1 MTAYYYTGWRLVRT
15 LFQILFGFRQL
26 GLENVPMD
34 GPAIIA
40 SNHQSNLDPPVV
52 GTGIK
57 RACHFFAKKELFDK
71 FILGPAIVGF
81 NSIPV
86 RRGVYDPVSLERAVK
101 ALKDGGLLIMFP
113 EGTRD
118 DGKSFLPAK
127 PGVGF
132 LARQAEVPI
141 VPAFIEGSRQL
152 GRALRRRP
160 PLSVTY
166 GKPILCEDMV
176 RFSNDKAGH
185 KELASYVMERI
196 AELKSRRSMNW
207 D

>member
-1 MTAYYYTGWRLVRT
+1 MTAYYYFGWRLVRT
-15 LFQILFGFRQL
+15 LFNILFGFRQE
-26 GLENVPMD
+26 GLENIPAD

-71 FILGPAIVGF
+71 FILGPVIVGF

-101 ALKDGGLLIMFP
+101 ALREGGLLIMFP
-113 EGTRD
+113 EGTRN
-118 DGKSFLPAK
+118 DGKNFLPAK

-132 LARQAEVPI
+132 IARQAEVPI
-141 VPAFIEGSRQL
+141 VPAFVEGSRQL
-152 GRALRRRP
+152 GRAFRRKP
-160 PLSVTY
+160 PLSVTF
-166 GKPILCEDMV
+166 GEPITPEETD
-176 RFSNDKAGH
+176 RFENDKNGH
-185 KELASYVMERI
+185 KQLACYVMEKI
-196 AELKSRRSMNW
+196 AEIRSRRSE
-207 D
+207 DRD